1 MFKKAIFASLIC
13 SFALASQMVNGIVAV
28 VENEPITLFEIN
40 KVKEQL
46 KISDQKAFDLLI
58 KDRLE
63 QAQIKNLA
71 ISTTAFEI
79 NQKIEQI
86 AKQNGLTMSQFRDE
100 IELKQGIK
108 FSDFKKDIER
118 SILQEKLY
126 KNIFSEIG
134 KNLNED
140 NARSFFEANK
150 GDFSIFKSI
159 DVTLFKANN
168 ENLAKAQIRAGAK
181 AISGVRAENLH
192 FEYANINPRIAGILA
207 ATPVG
212 SFTQILKSPD
222 SFDTFY
228 VRAKTGSQ
236 VPNFED
242 VKEQIFSLLYSMEQ
256 EKTAADYFEKLRAKA
271 KIKMIRPL

>member
-46 KISDQKAFDLLI
+46 KISNQKAFDLLI

-140 NARSFFEANK
+140 NARAFFQANK
-150 GDFSIFKSI
+150 GEFSTFKSI
-159 DVTLFKANN
+159 DVTLFKASSQNA
-168 ENLAKAQIRAGAK
+168 AKAQIAAGNK
-181 AISGVRAENLH
+181 AISGVKAENLH
-192 FEYANINPRIAGILA
+192 FEYNNINPRIAGILA

-228 VRAKTGSQ
+228 IRAKTGSQ
-236 VPNFED
+236 IPNFED
-242 VKEQIFSLLYSMEQ
+242 VKEQIFSILYSMEQ
-256 EKTAADYFEKLRAKA
+256 EKIATDYFEKLRAKA
-271 KIKMIRPL
+271 NIKILRPL